1 MAPVIKA
8 LRSDA
13 TNFDIKVCSTG
24 QHGLLLSD
32 VMDFFD
38 LRPDITINL
47 LKPGQSLSE
56 LTSSAVL
63 ELGNLFAK
71 DRPDWVLVQGDTTSA
86 FAGAYS
92 AFLSRCKIGH
102 VEAGLRTYD
111 KYSPFPEEI
120 NRKMIGVVADVHFAP
135 TRRAVS
141 ALRAEEVPESSIYL
155 TGNTIV
161 DALRDASMI
170 LEAKPPQLPE
180 DISLIGGSIKTVL
193 VTSHRREN
201 HESGLANICNAL
213 KKFVERVPGYHIL
226 FQVHPNPAV
235 RSVIISLLFGHKRIT
250 LIDPQP
256 YGVFVGLMRRS
267 HFILTDSG
275 GIQEEGPSLGKP
287 VLIARENTERPE
299 GIEAGCTEMV
309 GTQEASILDGLISV
323 ATCNDKYRR
332 MSTVANPFG
341 DGTSSEQIVE
351 ILRTHQHQ

>member
-1 MAPVIKA
+1 MAPVIKT
-8 LRSDA
+8 LKGDA
-13 TNFDIKVCSTG
+13 KNFDVKVCSTG
-24 QHGLLLSD
+24 QHGLLLND

-38 LRPDITINL
+38 LRPDISLNL
-47 LKPGQSLSE
+47 LEPGQSLSK

-63 ELGNLFAK
+63 ELGNIFAK
-71 DRPDWVLVQGDTTSA
+71 DLPDWVLVQGDTTSA
-86 FAGAYS
+86 YAGAYA

-102 VEAGLRTYD
+102 IEAGLRTYD

-135 TRRAVS
+135 TRRSVS
-141 ALRAEEVPESSIYL
+141 ALRAEGVAESSIYL

-161 DALRDASMI
+161 DALSDASMI
-170 LEAKPPQLPE
+170 LEAKPARFPE
-180 DISLIGGSIKTVL
+180 DISSIDDSIKTVL
-193 VTSHRREN
+193 VTAHRREN
-201 HESGLANICNAL
+201 HERGLANICNAL
-213 KKFVERVPGYHIL
+213 RKFVERVPNYHIL

-235 RSVIISLLFGHKRIT
+235 KSVINSLLFGHERIT

-299 GIEAGCTEMV
+299 GIEAGCSELV

-323 ATCNDKYRR
+323 STCNDKYRR
-332 MSTVANPFG
+332 MSSVANPFG
-341 DGTSSEQIVE
+341 DGTSSEQIVD
-351 ILRTHQHQ
+351 ILKRHRHQ